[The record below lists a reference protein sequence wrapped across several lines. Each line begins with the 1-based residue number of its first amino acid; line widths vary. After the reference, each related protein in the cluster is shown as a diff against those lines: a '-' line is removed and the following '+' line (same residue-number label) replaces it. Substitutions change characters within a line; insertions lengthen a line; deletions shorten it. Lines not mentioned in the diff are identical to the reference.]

1 MVENDFIFNESKGV
15 SGLVPWGKPKTPL
28 GGTSGFPWRN
38 QWFPT
43 GNPLVSYGET
53 DGFPYGN
60 KLF

>member
-15 SGLVPWGKPKTPL
+15 SGLVPLEKPKNPL

-38 QWFPT
+38 QWFPLEK
-43 GNPLVSYGET
+43 PMVSYGET